1 MIEAGVFFG
10 RNKNHANPR
19 MKNYV
24 LHNRNGMEIFN
35 LHSTLESL
43 ETAMAALKNVVA
55 DGGTVLFVATQPA
68 FSDLVESVITETQV
82 PSVTKRWL
90 GGTLTNFGQIST
102 RVNHLKK
109 LRADLHAGV
118 FEKYTK
124 KERVDI
130 EREMNKLQGFLGS
143 IENMGK
149 MPDIMVVIDPTE
161 HATAVRE
168 AKRMKVPVIAFANVD
183 ADPEMIKYVVPGN
196 NRGRKSVSW
205 FLEHLSTALK
215 TPRRAPAIT
224 AESAVSTG
232 VPSAAAPA
240 VSASSASAPA
250 AAKPAAVAPAA
261 QAADEKAPNAASSK

>member
-1 MIEAGVFFG
+1 MTFQAYFYTLSLVSELKPSTAAVVDPATESALKTMIEAGVFFG
-10 RNKNHANPR
+10 RSKNHANPR

-43 ETAMAALKNVVA
+43 ADAMAALKNIVA
-55 DGGTVLFVATQPA
+55 DNGVVLFVATQPA
-68 FSDLVESVITETQV
+68 FSDLVESVVSETQI

-90 GGTLTNFGQIST
+90 GGTLTNFAQISS

-143 IENMGK
+143 IENMNK
-149 MPDIMVVIDPTE
+149 MPDVMVVLDPVE

-168 AKRMKVPVIAFANVD
+168 ANRMNVPVIAFANVD
-183 ADPEMIKYVVPGN
+183 ADPESIKYVIPGN
-196 NRGRKSVSW
+196 NRGRKSVAW
-205 FLEHLSTALK
+205 FLEHLREALK
-215 TPRRAPAIT
+215 TPRRAPVVTDAATT
-224 AESAVSTG
+224 A
-232 VPSAAAPA
+232 PAAPA
-240 VSASSASAPA
+240 AEPS
-250 AAKPAAVAPAA
+250 
-261 QAADEKAPNAASSK
+261 N